1 MISSLLLCL
10 TLGCDP
16 VGIAV
21 ASDYMCSVG
30 ALVIDNLL
38 TLVIDNLLARV
49 IDNLFTRV
57 IDNLLTLVIDNLL
70 TLVMVCVSVLLR
82 HHIIFWAGR
91 ITAREGGN
99 W

>member
-30 ALVIDNLL
+30 ALVIDNLF
-38 TLVIDNLLARV
+38 ILLD
-49 IDNLFTRV
+49 IDNLFARV
-57 IDNLLTLVIDNLL
+57 IDNLLTLDIDNL
-70 TLVMVCVSVLLR
+70 VWV
-82 HHIIFWAGR
+82 GPD
-91 ITAREGGN
+91 G
-99 W
+99 